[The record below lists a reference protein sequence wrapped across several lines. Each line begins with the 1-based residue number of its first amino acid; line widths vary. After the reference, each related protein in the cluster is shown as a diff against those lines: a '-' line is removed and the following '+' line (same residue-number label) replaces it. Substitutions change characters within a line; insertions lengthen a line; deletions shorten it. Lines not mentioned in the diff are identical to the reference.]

1 MIKIGSGVVSSDF
14 TKSIDKTDEIQI
26 NFYQKLKI
34 QFDLFNFIEKQSGL
48 PNQKEHILYNVG

>member
-1 MIKIGSGVVSSDF
+1 MVSSDF

-48 PNQKEHILYNVG
+48 PDQKEHILYNVG